1 MTSVSWQE
9 THSTLHS
16 LVDRNKVTGLKS
28 KSDTGVTEALVVV
41 MWEIQCT
48 ERSIILYVWCV
59 KSHWI
64 MWKKMMSSTHE
75 CNPRTVQ
82 TLDWQICRMLWEEWH
97 HSDQRS
103 HDFPCHSVDEI
114 FLPGPRL
121 QTDGVSKVRWRP
133 AGGENKDHSK
143 TYDFQSHS

>member
-1 MTSVSWQE
+1 MILVLWQE
-9 THSTLHS
+9 THLTLHS

-28 KSDTGVTEALVVV
+28 KSDIGVTEALVVV

-64 MWKKMMSSTHE
+64 MWKKWCHQLTNVIQELFRRWTSGFAACFERSDITAIRGH
-75 CNPRTVQ
+75 TTFLV
-82 TLDWQICRMLWEEWH
+82 TL
-97 HSDQRS
+97 
-103 HDFPCHSVDEI
+103 DEI

-121 QTDGVSKVRWRP
+121 QTDGVLKVHWRP